1 MRIERAL
8 CVKVSRWVVAL
19 SLVAVLL
26 VGCGSGSG
34 EGTADGSG
42 RKVAKKLRSVS
53 LTLEGYPDAENVGVL
68 MADQQGYFAEAG
80 LDVDVLHPVD
90 SDNVPEYIASEGDD
104 FGLLPLPEVVMARGR
119 GMPLV
124 AIGSLVQ
131 RPTMAVIWP
140 RRSKIDSLADLK
152 GKTIAIN
159 GFPFEEAFLR
169 ALLAEAGLTSDDVK
183 VKSVS
188 YNLVP
193 ALIKGRADAIFGS
206 GNVEGIELEARGL
219 KPVVTPLQRFGI
231 PFYEELVM
239 VTQTKRLAGNPQW
252 LRRFMSAVARGTAA
266 AVKDPE
272 AAAAAIIAARKK
284 LELPAA
290 KPKLVTDKVKATLP
304 LLASTTRMSSRRAT
318 HLVEWMRE
326 QGLIQKKLP
335 AAALLTNRYVIS
347 S

>member
-1 MRIERAL
+1 MKIG
-8 CVKVSRWVVAL
+8 RWGVIL

-26 VGCGSGSG
+26 VGCGGGSDQ
-34 EGTADGSG
+34 GTADGGG
-42 RKVAKKLRSVS
+42 REAAKKLRSLS

-68 MADQQGYFAEAG
+68 LADQQGYFAEAG
-80 LDVDVLHPVD
+80 LEVDVLHPVD
-90 SDNVPEYIASEGDD
+90 SDNVPEYLASGGDD
-104 FGLLPLPEVVMARGR
+104 FGLLPLPEVVLARER

-131 RPTMAVIWP
+131 RPTMAMIWS

-169 ALLAEAGLTSDDVK
+169 PLLAEAGLTPDDVK

-193 ALIKGRADAIFGS
+193 ALIKGRADAILGS
-206 GNVEGIELEARGL
+206 GNVEGVELEARGL
-219 KPVVTPLQRFGI
+219 KPVVTPLQRLGI
-231 PFYEELVM
+231 PSYEELVM

-284 LELPAA
+284 LGLPAA
-290 KPKLVTDKVKATLP
+290 KPELAKAKVKATLP
-304 LLASTTRMSSRRAT
+304 LLARTTRMSPRRAT
-318 HLVEWMRE
+318 RLVEWMRE
-326 QGLIQKKLP
+326 QGLVQKKLP
-335 AAALLTNRYVIS
+335 TAALLTNRYVQPRS
-347 S
+347 